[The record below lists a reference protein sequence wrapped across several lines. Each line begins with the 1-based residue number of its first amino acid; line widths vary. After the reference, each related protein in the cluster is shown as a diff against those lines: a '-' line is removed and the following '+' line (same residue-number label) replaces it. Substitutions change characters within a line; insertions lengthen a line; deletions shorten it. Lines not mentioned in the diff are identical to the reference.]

1 MMLYKDVLYKWIE
14 IKKLEIRKSSVCNY
28 LQCINNWIVPRL
40 GNDPVDDITK
50 NDLQQFVIDF
60 ATTHKQNTVIN
71 LTKPISGSFGW
82 AEENGYIAVSPW
94 KNIKIPQDFA
104 EKEINVF
111 THDEVQ
117 KILKASSGYKK
128 DIIMIAYR
136 TGMRIGEILSL
147 KWEDVNFNEGFLSV
161 RRTLSG
167 YGDSNL
173 IEITVPKTKGSRRR
187 IELDKVTMEML
198 ENRKIEDEGYIFRKQ
213 NGEIYS
219 RQSINLPQICKEVG
233 IEPRS
238 FHTLRHTHATVL
250 LSAGVHP
257 KIVQERLGHAKVST
271 TLDTYSHMI
280 PGMQKAAINVL
291 NNID

>member
-1 MMLYKDVLYKWIE
+1 M
-14 IKKLEIRKSSVCNY
+14 
-28 LQCINNWIVPRL
+28 
-40 GNDPVDDITK
+40 
-50 NDLQQFVIDF
+50 QQFVIDF